1 MTNRIEY
8 DDILNSI
15 DKNNAFSKIAELFY
29 KRSFSTTSKAEIE
42 LLMFHFYMQALIK
55 MCTDEQTNVL
65 DYKKCSDYNIAKQLG
80 ITEGRVRN
88 LKVKVQ
94 ARYPEDFDWKKSF
107 ESLKSN
113 VRYDEKINRIIIPV
127 PDPNL
132 YLELKNFIEEN
143 GGYIEVRRSGN
154 YIQIRPEY
162 YIFLIYD
169 SVSEDDRKKVIKEIT
184 SILNEKNTSAPISIN
199 SKIDMVNHILGIAEN
214 SLSILAS
221 LIEKIDSPL
230 TIAISLL
237 KISFKR

>member
-1 MTNRIEY
+1 MC
-8 DDILNSI
+8 
-15 DKNNAFSKIAELFY
+15 
-29 KRSFSTTSKAEIE
+29 
-42 LLMFHFYMQALIK
+42 LI
-55 MCTDEQTNVL
+55 
-65 DYKKCSDYNIAKQLG
+65 G
-80 ITEGRVRN
+80 
-88 LKVKVQ
+88 
-94 ARYPEDFDWKKSF
+94 
-107 ESLKSN
+107 
-113 VRYDEKINRIIIPV
+113 
-127 PDPNL
+127 
-132 YLELKNFIEEN
+132 
-143 GGYIEVRRSGN
+143 
-154 YIQIRPEY
+154 PEY